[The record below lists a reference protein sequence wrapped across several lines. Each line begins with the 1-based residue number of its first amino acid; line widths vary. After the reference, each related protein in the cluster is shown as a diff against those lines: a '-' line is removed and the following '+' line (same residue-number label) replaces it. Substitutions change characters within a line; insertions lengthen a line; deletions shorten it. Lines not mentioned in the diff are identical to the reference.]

1 MENKTKKNKN
11 TNNPKKE
18 IVVKKKRKKL
28 TQEKKI
34 QIIAISF
41 VVIFVGSI
49 LAGGVA
55 SLVYNNKNKGT
66 PSNYTEVDSKP
77 QLLQSAKEYEAKLS
91 TNPKDADSL
100 YNLVEIY
107 AQLGYY
113 ERNQKNEDLAVTNFL
128 KAVDYAT
135 SLKSANPQ
143 LAASAD
149 YLRAGY
155 LAEAG
160 KLDEAKAIYEAVIA
174 SNIDP
179 LISRIVYADFL
190 KNKENDATSSS
201 AQVQAAKDAAIND
214 EEKTYVDNLLKQY
227 NLN

>member
-1 MENKTKKNKN
+1 MENKTNK
-11 TNNPKKE
+11 TNKTKISKKE
-18 IVVKKKRKKL
+18 IVIKKKRKKL

-55 SLVYNNKNKGT
+55 SLVYNNNNT
-66 PSNYTEVDSKP
+66 PSNYTEIDSKP
-77 QLLQSAKEYEAKLS
+77 QLLQSATEYEAKIKA
-91 TNPKDADSL
+91 NPEDSESL

-113 ERNQKNEDLAVTNFL
+113 ERNAGNEELAVTNFL

-135 SLKSANPQ
+135 LLKDANPQ
-143 LAASAD
+143 LETSAD

-160 KLDEAKAIYEAVIA
+160 NLDEAKAIYEAVIA
-174 SNIDP
+174 SNTDP
-179 LISRIVYADFL
+179 LISRVVYADFL
-190 KNKENDATSSS
+190 KNKEDDATGSA

-214 EEKTYVDNLLKQY
+214 EETTYVESLLKQY